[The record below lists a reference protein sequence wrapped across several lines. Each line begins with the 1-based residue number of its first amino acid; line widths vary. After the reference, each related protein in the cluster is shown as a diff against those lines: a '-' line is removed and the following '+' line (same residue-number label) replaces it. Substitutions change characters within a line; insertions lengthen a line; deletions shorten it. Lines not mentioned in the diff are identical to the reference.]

1 MPTRQSVTQWLD
13 QLKSGNEEAA
23 RQLFARY
30 FDRLVQLARDHLG
43 SLPRRV
49 TDEED
54 VALSVFHSLC
64 RGAERGQFNQ
74 LANRDD
80 LWRLLITM
88 TLHTVVDQCRHA
100 RQQKRGGGKVRG
112 DSALIQEGD
121 LFPGGFDQ
129 LPSEEPTPELLA
141 ILDEEHERLMRQ
153 LNDDTL
159 RKTARWKLEGYKNR
173 EIAEQLGITRR
184 SVERKLRRI
193 RLIWTE
199 EFDDDTKR
207 DP

>member
-1 MPTRQSVTQWLD
+1 MPKRQSVTQWLD

-23 RQLFARY
+23 RKFFARY
-30 FDRLVQLARDHLG
+30 FDRLLVKLVRDRLG

-54 VALSVFHSLC
+54 VALCVFHSLC
-64 RGAERGQFNQ
+64 SGAERGQFNQ
-74 LANRDD
+74 LANRDE

-88 TLHTVVDQCRHA
+88 TLHKVVDQGRYA

-112 DSALIQEGD
+112 DSALMQKAD
-121 LFPGGFDQ
+121 PSRGGFDQ
-129 LPSEEPTPELLA
+129 LLSEEPTPELLA
-141 ILDEEHERLMRQ
+141 ILDEEHERLMHR
-153 LNDDTL
+153 LNDDAL
-159 RKTARWKLEGYKNR
+159 RKTARWKLEGYNNR
-173 EIAEQLGITRR
+173 DISERLGITRR

-199 EFDDDTKR
+199 ELDDITQR
-207 DP
+207 